1 LVGIV
6 KRWLGFAGRFRRSRV
21 PAGGGEGPFWHR
33 LLPKKTRYVGVDL
46 GAEYIKVAEVHLV
59 KGRPQVVSL
68 ISCPTPEGAVGE
80 TLDEERLLPVLAE
93 FVEQNGLSRRE
104 VITAVAGSQ
113 VITRH
118 VRLAPV
124 PSRQLEAAVREEAA
138 RQIPKSLEELVLR
151 HVLLGTEEG
160 PAGRRWH
167 VLLVAA
173 PTALVQQYYEVL
185 MQAGLVVA
193 AVDLQLLALWRTYL
207 GVAPAA
213 HEGAWAVVDVGATT
227 THLAVIDGRELK
239 FSRTLA
245 MGAQVAYAAVAG
257 QYGLEPGAAREM
269 VVREGNLSL
278 ESDSQLCFVLRESLA
293 EFTRE
298 LRRSLD
304 FYHSQEQARPVERVI
319 LSGGASRLEGFDAFV
334 GEALGVPVE
343 VAAPAVE
350 FGPDLAW
357 DPRYAVA
364 AGLALREAV
373 A

>member
-1 LVGIV
+1 LV
-6 KRWLGFAGRFRRSRV
+6 KRWLDFTGRFRRAR
-21 PAGGGEGPFWHR
+21 ALADGGEGPFWHR
-33 LLPKKTRYVGVDL
+33 VLPKKTRYVGVDL

-59 KGRPQVVSL
+59 KGHPQIVGL
-68 ISCPTPEGAVGE
+68 WNCPTPEGAVGE

-138 RQIPKSLEELVLR
+138 RQIPKSLDELVLR
-151 HVLLGTEEG
+151 HVLLGTEDG

-173 PTALVQQYYEVL
+173 PAALVQQYYEVL
-185 MQAGLVVA
+185 MQAGLVVT
-193 AVDLQLLALWRTYL
+193 AVDLQLLALWRTFQ
-207 GVAPAA
+207 GVVPAGY
-213 HEGAWAVVDVGATT
+213 EGAYAVVDVGATT

-239 FSRTLA
+239 FSRTLG
-245 MGAQVAYAAVAG
+245 MGAQAAYSAVAG
-257 QYGLEPGAAREM
+257 HYGLEPGAAREM
-269 VVREGNLSL
+269 VVREGNFSL
-278 ESDSQLCFVLRESLA
+278 ESDSQLCFLLREALA
-293 EFTRE
+293 EFTGE

-304 FYHSQEQARPVERVI
+304 FYHSQEQVRPVERVV
-319 LSGGASRLEGFDAFV
+319 LSGGASRLEGFDAFL
-334 GEALGVPVE
+334 GEALGVLVE

-364 AGLALREAV
+364 AGLALREAMV
-373 A
+373 